1 MKEYVDK
8 EFYAEVIAGYIIGI
22 SATETCSG
30 NYHISFG
37 EINGY
42 FGTNLPED
50 KEMLDNIKD
59 AILKKGDIVSDL
71 NTDEDF
77 DIMIFT
83 SFCPCVDD
91 EDDE

>member
-1 MKEYVDK
+1 MKPNVDK
-8 EFYAEVIAGYIIGI
+8 ELYAEVIACYIIGT
-22 SATETCSG
+22 SANETCSG
-30 NYHISFG
+30 NNHISFG

-59 AILKKGDIVSDL
+59 AILKKDDIVSDL

-77 DIMIFT
+77 DIMLYT